1 MTIPACRCVN
11 IAHVLKELEAVLFG
25 GQLLFSTS
33 GDIVQ
38 TCQLCCAEEDKMV
51 AASVAAIVADI
62 LYLNPRKKTNREFAA
77 A

>member
-1 MTIPACRCVN
+1 
-11 IAHVLKELEAVLFG
+11 
-25 GQLLFSTS
+25 
-33 GDIVQ
+33 
-38 TCQLCCAEEDKMV
+38 MV